1 MSKLTANVTKVYKP
15 EVLKCPYCGR
25 KIKFRYVASNK
36 IVQFS
41 NGRFIR
47 VKNMVY
53 GCDYCNNDEVYP
65 SLTATKLAFKGYTY
79 SSKIICM
86 IDYYKNLHLSREK
99 ISTLLEDKGIILSD
113 RNVDIIYKKFQEL
126 YNMDKEGNIDR
137 AYKDMMDKYGFI
149 NLSIDFITVCDTYY
163 IIFYNFFTG
172 EMLGIFK
179 FTDLNGPEL
188 RGLLTKYINEN
199 YNIKV
204 IITAGVRSKFRALLR
219 EIAPAT
225 VRLKSYVKF

>member
-1 MSKLTANVTKVYKP
+1 
-15 EVLKCPYCGR
+15 
-25 KIKFRYVASNK
+25 
-36 IVQFS
+36 
-41 NGRFIR
+41 
-47 VKNMVY
+47 
-53 GCDYCNNDEVYP
+53 
-65 SLTATKLAFKGYTY
+65 
-79 SSKIICM
+79 M

-113 RNVDIIYKKFQEL
+113 RNVDIMYKKFQEL

-188 RGLLTKYINEN
+188 RGLLTKHINED

-219 EIAPAT
+219 EVAPAT